1 MFEIDW
7 FVTTQAMG
15 ALLAFTVVGLYRGT
29 RCVPVGGNPDRIFY
43 WWFAMGW
50 IASGFIRIINGQAP
64 YSDAIF
70 AAYDLYK
77 WWNAGGGDGIK
88 NFLQS
93 LVMKPAHA
101 VR

>member
-1 MFEIDW
+1 MSFNWFEEAQVVSILLGC
-7 FVTTQAMG
+7 FLIG
-15 ALLAFTVVGLYRGT
+15 AYRSSHFT
-29 RCVPVGGNPDRIFY
+29 PVGGNRDKIFY
-43 WWFAMGW
+43 WWEGLGW
-50 IASGFIRIINGQAP
+50 TGVLIIRILNDSSP
-64 YSDAIF
+64 YVSAMF
-70 AAYDLYK
+70 AAYCFYR

>member
-1 MFEIDW
+1 MELFH
-7 FVTTQAMG
+7 FVWADVI
-15 ALLAFTVVGLYRGT
+15 ALGIIAIGFWRALYR
-29 RCVPVGGNPDRIFY
+29 CPVGMNPDRIMYWYMGCGWTTLGVIRTYEGFY
-43 WWFAMGW
+43 VSAA
-50 IASGFIRIINGQAP
+50 I
-64 YSDAIF
+64 DAGF
-70 AAYDLYK
+70 AAYDFYR